1 MLYISW
7 LQSYN
12 HIIEEKNIKD
22 SRINDVYNMA
32 VTY

>member
-7 LQSYN
+7 SQSHD

-22 SRINDVYNMA
+22 SRINDAYNIA
-32 VTY
+32 VTC